1 MPLHQRVARRILLG
15 ACAGLLL
22 AAGAQAS
29 EDLIRKNL
37 GERLRGFQKID
48 EVRKTPVPGLYEVRL
63 GTDIWYTDSQGN
75 HLIEGGHLIDVRT
88 RTDLTAARIDKLT
101 AIDFATLPLKDAI
114 VWKQGA
120 GERRLVVFADPNCG
134 YCKQLER
141 DIQQLKNVT
150 VYTFLLPI
158 LGPDSAQKSRN
169 IWCAKDNT
177 QAWLGWML
185 EGTPPIRNMGPCD
198 TSALERNVAMGRKYK
213 VNGTPA
219 LVFEDGKRVPGAM
232 GLAQI
237 EQQLVASRAR

>member
-1 MPLHQRVARRILLG
+1 MMIFQRAASRALLG
-15 ACAGLLL
+15 VCAGLLL
-22 AAGAQAS
+22 ATSAQANE
-29 EDLIRKNL
+29 EDAIRKTL
-37 GERLRGFQKID
+37 GERLPGFRKID
-48 EVRKTPVPGLYEVRL
+48 EVRKTPIPGLYEVRL
-63 GTDIWYTDSQGN
+63 GTDVWYTDRQGN
-75 HLIEGGHLIDVRT
+75 HLIEGHLIDTRT

-101 AIDFATLPLKDAI
+101 AIDFAKLPLQDAL

-120 GERRLVVFADPNCG
+120 GERRMVVFADPNCG

-141 DIQQLKNVT
+141 ELQQLKNVT
-150 VYTFLLPI
+150 IYTFLLPI
-158 LGPDSAQKSRN
+158 LGPDSAEKSRN
-169 IWCAKDNT
+169 IWCSKDST

-198 TSALERNVAMGRKYK
+198 TTALDRNVAMGRRYK

-237 EQQLVASRAR
+237 EQQLLVSRAR